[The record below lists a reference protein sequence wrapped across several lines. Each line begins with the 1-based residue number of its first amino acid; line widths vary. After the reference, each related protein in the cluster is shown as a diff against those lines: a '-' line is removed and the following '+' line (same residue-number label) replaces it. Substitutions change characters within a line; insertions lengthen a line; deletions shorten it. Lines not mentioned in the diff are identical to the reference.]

1 MIDKEKHMLKKVLF
15 GSFLV
20 FVSMAGAHAISEEA
34 PIQGTVESKCTIFT
48 ETQGVYA
55 SPLAS
60 RLTTS
65 PTDGGVQPIIRFD
78 VALADSFKGRISYPT
93 SFSSS
98 PSLPDT
104 KAFTGDVE
112 VETVSDVGMADYDT
126 DKIEFDNT
134 HEYDLT
140 VAGTTRFKVSSQM
153 DYGDTKALPA
163 GTYTAIVT
171 AECIA
176 K

>member
-1 MIDKEKHMLKKVLF
+1 MLKRVLLS
-15 GSFLV
+15 SFLLSTV
-20 FVSMAGAHAISEEA
+20 ATIALAESA
-34 PIQGTVESKCTIFT
+34 PITGIVESKCVIFT
-48 ETQGVYA
+48 ETNGVYGA
-55 SPLAS
+55 PLAS
-60 RLTTS
+60 RLSTA
-65 PTDGGVQPIIRFD
+65 PADGGVQPIIRFD
-78 VALADSFKGRISYPT
+78 VALADAFLGRISYPT
-93 SFSSS
+93 SFSSA

-104 KAFTGDVE
+104 QTFTGDVE
-112 VETVSDVGMADYDT
+112 VHTVSDVGMADNDT

-163 GTYTAIVT
+163 GTYTAIVN

>member
-1 MIDKEKHMLKKVLF
+1 MLKKVLL

-20 FVSMAGAHAISEEA
+20 SIIAIGAKAEEA

-55 SPLAS
+55 SPIAS

-93 SFSSS
+93 SFSSA
-98 PSLPDT
+98 PSLPIPKT
-104 KAFTGDVE
+104 LQV
-112 VETVSDVGMADYDT
+112 M
-126 DKIEFDNT
+126 
-134 HEYDLT
+134 
-140 VAGTTRFKVSSQM
+140 
-153 DYGDTKALPA
+153 
-163 GTYTAIVT
+163 
-171 AECIA
+171 
-176 K
+176 